1 MLEGDIM
8 SKYTID
14 IHSMV
19 KDKNF
24 KIFSFDY
31 DFYSDDVE
39 IKKKFEQKFID
50 RYMFHEIGFETIGRF
65 KHYLKSTLN
74 EITPYYKQLY
84 ESEMRAKDID
94 FLLNKDYTETFT
106 KDTLSNMI
114 LEGTNQSDFIEGG
127 KNSDIADG
135 VSDVS
140 LTKGN
145 LTSVNENKSNSTGTS
160 TSNTEGNK
168 NENYTLTGKGNIG
181 ITSSAELLEKW
192 REVMINIDSM
202 ILDDLSDL
210 FMLIY

>member
-1 MLEGDIM
+1 M
-8 SKYTID
+8 SNYTID
-14 IHSMV
+14 IYSMV

-31 DFYSDDVE
+31 DFYTDDIE
-39 IKKKFEQKFID
+39 IKKKFEQKFVD
-50 RYMFHEIGFETIGRF
+50 RYLFHEIGFETIGRF
-65 KHYLKSTLN
+65 KHYLKTTLN
-74 EITPYYKQLY
+74 EIAPYYKQLY

-106 KDTLSNMI
+106 KDTLSNMS
-114 LEGTNQSDFIEGG
+114 LEGKNISDFIEGG

-145 LTSVNENKSNSTGTS
+145 LTSVNENKSNSIGTS
-160 TSNTEGNK
+160 STNSEGNK

-181 ITSSAELLEKW
+181 ITSSAELLDKW
-192 REVMINIDSM
+192 REVMINIDRM
-202 ILDDLSDL
+202 ILDELSDL
-210 FMLIY
+210 FMMIY

>member
-1 MLEGDIM
+1 MVIKI

-14 IHSMV
+14 IYSMI

-24 KIFSFDY
+24 KLFNFDY
-31 DFYSDDVE
+31 DFYTTDVE

-50 RYMFHEIGFETIGRF
+50 RYLFNEIGFETVTRF
-65 KHYLKSTLN
+65 KHYLKTTLN
-74 EITPYYKQLY
+74 EISPYYKQLY

-106 KDTLSNMI
+106 KDTLSNML
-114 LEGTNQSDFIEGG
+114 LEGTNNSDFVEGG

-145 LTSVNENKSNSTGTS
+145 LTSVNENISNSTGSS
-160 TSNTEGNK
+160 TSNTEGSK

-192 REVMINIDSM
+192 REVMLNIDKM
-202 ILDDLSDL
+202 ILDELSDL
-210 FMLIY
+210 FMLVY

>member
-1 MLEGDIM
+1 MAN
-8 SKYTID
+8 YTID

-31 DFYSDDVE
+31 DFYTDDVE

-50 RYMFHEIGFETIGRF
+50 RYLFHEIGFETIGRF

-74 EITPYYKQLY
+74 EIAPYYKQLY

-106 KDTLSNMI
+106 KDTLSNMS
-114 LEGTNQSDFIEGG
+114 LEGININDFIEGG

-202 ILDDLSDL
+202 ILDELSDL